1 MQNEIPFTD
10 LIVADI
16 NAEGELQGFKIR
28 PNLAK
33 LLYLNNKNDTG
44 KIAKLIKTVNYMN
57 RALVEQDNTIELSK
71 KQ

>member
-1 MQNEIPFTD
+1 MN
-10 LIVADI
+10 
-16 NAEGELQGFKIR
+16 IR

-33 LLYLNNKNDTG
+33 VLYLNNKNDTG

-57 RALVEQDNTIELSK
+57 RMLVEQDNTIELSK